1 MGTTGAQR
9 STATRERPHA
19 RGPTSTRPASAHPA
33 GTRRPGDPYGLLS
46 LQRQAG
52 NKAVAALVAQRLAEG
67 EDAEAPGL
75 QSERFSPNAKLQAC
89 LRDKA
94 RVREHD
100 PDTDATFRVQSALLD
115 LPAKTGNTYDLGPS
129 GADGDYGAKTAA
141 AVRKFKQDENLGFT
155 QFGDVGPGTMRRL
168 DEIFKGGSAPPP
180 VTDEA
185 VIVDAPPG
193 INDGA
198 VPTVPGPDGREAP
211 APQGKGPARKRRFAF
226 GGVDQDDVLER
237 AGLGGASEAK
247 ELGENLGEDGDTP
260 DRTLTDNPG
269 FFIWGNL
276 TLKTS
281 HVFDGVIQKI
291 IGIKDTIRAAV
302 GALAQKGIEFLVNAI
317 ASAIGGPLMVGA
329 VTIIRKGFGLVSRWF
344 GGGDGDGDP
353 IKWAAK
359 QLARLIEPALAPFD
373 KAAELVD
380 QNRVHFD
387 MAAFLKAGNDAANL
401 VAFVKSKAVGFV
413 KERLKTGVDWVAHGL
428 QWVRRTL
435 ARLPDALVSVIPGL
449 KHFQTFL
456 DEVAG
461 YLQPERL
468 P

>member
-19 RGPTSTRPASAHPA
+19 RGPASTRPASAHPA

-52 NKAVAALVAQRLAEG
+52 NRAVAALVAQRLAEG
-67 EDAEAPGL
+67 EAEAPGL
-75 QSERFSPNAKLQAC
+75 QAERFSPSAKLQAC

-100 PDTDATFRVQSALLD
+100 PDTDATVRVQSALLD
-115 LPAKTGNTYDLGPS
+115 LPAKTGNAYDLGPS
-129 GADGDYGAKTAA
+129 GADGVYGAKTAA

-193 INDGA
+193 INDG
-198 VPTVPGPDGREAP
+198 PVPGVPGADGREAP
-211 APQGKGPARKRRFAF
+211 APAGKGPKRKRRFAF
-226 GGVDQDDVLER
+226 GVDQDDVLER
-237 AGLGGASEAK
+237 AGLGGTSEAK
-247 ELGENLGEDGDTP
+247 ELTENIGEDGDTP

-276 TLKTS
+276 ELKTS

-291 IGIKDTIRAAV
+291 LGIKNTIREAV
-302 GALAQKGIEFLVNAI
+302 GALAQKGIEFLVNTI
-317 ASAIGGPLMVGA
+317 ASAIGGPLVVGA

-344 GGGDGDGDP
+344 GGGEGDGDP

-359 QLARLIEPALAPFD
+359 QLARLIEPAFAPFD

-387 MAAFLKAGNDAANL
+387 MGAFLKAGGDAANL

-413 KERLKTGVDWVAHGL
+413 RERLQPGVDWLAHGL

-435 ARLPDALVSVIPGL
+435 AAIPEKLITVIPGL
-449 KHFQTFL
+449 QHFKTFL
-456 DEVAG
+456 DEVAR